1 MIFQKQ
7 IIILFVTLLLL
18 NLVHSQSSKKEEL
31 VLIPGPVTSEYKK
44 NDLNEEYDEGV
55 EILCAGRTCI
65 SSNSNKVSIKKGEV
79 TIINDGTFI
88 FSGDLNGSLNIDVK
102 EDDTVHLVLRNATI
116 SSNYGPAISSKK
128 LKKLIVTLE
137 GESSVSDTKNYPG
150 SPFTD
155 EETTEEATEDV
166 TEEAYEYDEEDD
178 GNEEEETKYPTAC
191 IFIKGN
197 LTFNGKGSLDVK
209 ANFDEGIRSKKN
221 LKLVSGKIN
230 VVSVGHGIKAKKSIC
245 IKDGIT
251 NVEAGK
257 SGIKATQDD
266 DPEEGY
272 IVIDGGITTVKAGND
287 GIHAE
292 THLTI
297 NDGVVKVL
305 ESREGIEGQMIDI
318 LGGDILINT
327 SDDGMNAGK
336 IGSKQPSSNN
346 NRPNFNFNFN
356 FTNFNFGRR
365 NRTTTTKKTTERVE
379 LTFTESFDEP
389 TEYFELPTELEEP
402 SEAFEEPTE
411 VIAMPIEEFEEP
423 SEAIESQTE
432 VIEDQTEAVENQTE
446 VIEDQADELEEP
458 TSIIDEEITEVVVE
472 VPTEANEEPTYGF
485 EIRTEY
491 IEDHAVI
498 VEVPTEVEEEPT
510 DAFEN
515 PTNVYELPTELEE
528 PTDLEEP
535 IEVIEEPKKSDEED
549 PIAKRLRK
557 IEKYKQIY
565 INIVGGKVDV
575 MADGPDIDGIDSN
588 GVLYIGGN
596 AEVYSDARYGGTFG
610 HEAAIDS
617 DGPKA
622 IDVGTKLLVTG
633 SGRMPEGGKI
643 KGQKDADG
651 VYDDPTLV
659 FCVQPY
665 IRVVFD
671 LQEEFTP
678 VIIKNSE
685 GKVLAE
691 RQPRTKFA
699 IVYFTSPEL
708 FLGETYTV
716 LVGDTVV
723 KTATPKVDDY
733 EQVENMRKAIAK
745 AEE

>member
-1 MIFQKQ
+1 MKFQKQ
-7 IIILFVTLLLL
+7 IINLFVTLLLL
-18 NLVHSQSSKKEEL
+18 NLVHSQSTKKEDL
-31 VLIPGPVTSEYKK
+31 ILIPGPVTCEYKK
-44 NDLNEEYDEGV
+44 NDLKEEYDKGV
-55 EILCAGRTCI
+55 EILCAGQTCI
-65 SSNSNKVSIKKGEV
+65 SSSSNKVLIRKGEV
-79 TIINDGTFI
+79 TIIDEGTYI
-88 FSGDLNGSLNIDVK
+88 FAGDLEGNLNIDVTD
-102 EDDTVHLVLRNATI
+102 DDTVHLVLRNATI
-116 SSNYGPAISSKK
+116 SSSYGPAISSKK

-137 GESSVSDTKNYPG
+137 GESTVSDTKNYPG
-150 SPFTD
+150 SPVD
-155 EETTEEATEDV
+155 EETTTEEAEEATE
-166 TEEAYEYDEEDD
+166 AYDNYEVDEEDED
-178 GNEEEETKYPTAC
+178 NEEDETKKYPTAC

-197 LTFNGKGSLDVK
+197 LSFNGKGSLDVK
-209 ANFDEGIRSKKN
+209 ANYDEGIRSKKN
-221 LKLVSGKIN
+221 LRLVSGKIN

-245 IKDGIT
+245 IKDAVT

-272 IVIDGGITTVKAGND
+272 VVIDGGVTTVKAGND

-318 LGGDILINT
+318 LGGDVLINT

-336 IGSKQPSSNN
+336 IGSKQPSNPNN
-346 NRPNFNFNFN
+346 NNNFRIPNFNFNF
-356 FTNFNFGRR
+356 TMPNFGRR
-365 NRTTTTKKTTERVE
+365 NRTRTTKTSTKTEDMEMTYTEFYE
-379 LTFTESFDEP
+379 EP
-389 TEYFELPTELEEP
+389 TDAFELPTEL
-402 SEAFEEPTE
+402 EEPTE
-411 VIAMPIEEFEEP
+411 VIAMPIEIFEEP
-423 SEAIESQTE
+423 TEATE
-432 VIEDQTEAVENQTE
+432 AVEAVEEQTEAVEEQTE

-458 TSIIDEEITEVVVE
+458 TSAVDEEVTEVYEVPTYGVE
-472 VPTEANEEPTYGF
+472 VRTEIIVDDETMDLEVLVPTEVYEEPTEANEEPT
-485 EIRTEY
+485 E
-491 IEDHAVI
+491 
-498 VEVPTEVEEEPT
+498 
-510 DAFEN
+510 AF
-515 PTNVYELPTELEE
+515 EE

-535 IEVIEEPKKSDEED
+535 TEPVEEPKKDDKKEEED

-557 IEKYKQIY
+557 IEKYKNIY

-622 IDVGTKLLVTG
+622 IDVGAKLLVTG

-651 VYDDPTLV
+651 VYDDPSLV

-678 VIIKNSE
+678 VVIKNSE

-699 IVYFTSPEL
+699 IVYFTSPEVV
-708 FLGETYTV
+708 LGETYTV

-723 KTATPKVDDY
+723 KTAVSKVDDY
-733 EQVENMRKAIAK
+733 EQVEDMRKAVSK
-745 AEE
+745 VEE